1 MERENLKKYLA
12 QNDIYVM
19 DNNFYFNK
27 DEYTL
32 EEIKKHIIIINAIH
46 KILMKFYSYENIGVK
61 STIGKNIEKL
71 KLDIKRLRRSI
82 INIEIKN
89 SMDEFI
95 FLNGNSILNQA
106 EDAISRLK
114 KINYIDLI
122 RRAMKKNEICLG
134 KVDETN
140 IRVMDRIEI
149 GTINEISYNLVE
161 DDICN
166 YIRKLKK
173 SSYED
178 NFNEVVDWYI
188 KVAKLNNTS
197 KDYINTMLLI
207 PIDSIKVWK
216 KYLKNKKNYESSYYL
231 KKISNSYKNE
241 ILIIM
246 GEEEYE

>member
-1 MERENLKKYLA
+1 
-12 QNDIYVM
+12 
-19 DNNFYFNK
+19 
-27 DEYTL
+27 
-32 EEIKKHIIIINAIH
+32 
-46 KILMKFYSYENIGVK
+46 
-61 STIGKNIEKL
+61 
-71 KLDIKRLRRSI
+71 
-82 INIEIKN
+82 
-89 SMDEFI
+89 
-95 FLNGNSILNQA
+95 
-106 EDAISRLK
+106 
-114 KINYIDLI
+114 
-122 RRAMKKNEICLG
+122 
-134 KVDETN
+134 
-140 IRVMDRIEI
+140 MDRIEI

>member
-19 DNNFYFNK
+19 GNNFYFNK

-106 EDAISRLK
+106 EDAILRLK
-114 KINYIDLI
+114 K
-122 RRAMKKNEICLG
+122 
-134 KVDETN
+134 
-140 IRVMDRIEI
+140 
-149 GTINEISYNLVE
+149 
-161 DDICN
+161 
-166 YIRKLKK
+166 
-173 SSYED
+173 
-178 NFNEVVDWYI
+178 
-188 KVAKLNNTS
+188 
-197 KDYINTMLLI
+197 
-207 PIDSIKVWK
+207 
-216 KYLKNKKNYESSYYL
+216 
-231 KKISNSYKNE
+231 
-241 ILIIM
+241 
-246 GEEEYE
+246 